1 MLGIYAEQDSRV
13 NASRDA
19 AEAALEAAGLE
30 HELRTFEGV
39 DHAFFNDTGPRYD
52 DAAAEEAYA
61 AMLAWFDEHLS

>member
-30 HELRTFEGV
+30 HELRTF
-39 DHAFFNDTGPRYD
+39 DRLLQRQ
-52 DAAAEEAYA
+52 DATQADAR
-61 AMLAWFDEHLS
+61 LAWFDEHLA